1 MSTKAPVNPFAALTW
16 DDIDAWAGS
25 TIVSRGKS
33 YQRGRQVQNLART
46 ASGGILAWVRGSERY
61 ATQVEIDKKKLT
73 ASCTCPYDYGPT
85 CKHAVAVVLAYLE
98 VLKTNSAI
106 PTAAEDD
113 PRFDLLQ
120 NAGEA
125 GDEDEDDED
134 EDEDEDEDGDENYD
148 EDEDEDNDDEDEDDD
163 DDDDEP
169 PVRPRAV
176 SKRAHPAAA
185 AAAADGATTY
195 LEQQSK
201 EDMLALLKDL
211 MRQQPDVR
219 EAIVD
224 RANLLSG
231 TAKKLV
237 ATARK
242 EIRVLAKE
250 PSWRDRDDWRRGG
263 SGDYPR
269 IRTHLEALL
278 AAGHADEVLSLGQE
292 LLDAGAQAV
301 EMGDDDGE
309 VAGEVIETLNI
320 VFRALPQSSLTPI
333 EQMLWAIDA
342 ELKDEYDLCQGTAE
356 FWAQASYGASDWSA
370 VADQLDARLR
380 KLSREKGG
388 AEFLST
394 HRRDHLSNRLIR
406 ALEDAGRQDE
416 IIPLCQREAEET
428 NSYPR
433 LIERLKHARRW
444 EEMEQWMHKGIA
456 ATHQQSPGIMSRL
469 RTALRER
476 REQQK
481 NWPQVAAFYAEDFFD
496 RPGAATL
503 HDLLKAAKHAGV
515 ETEVRAGAFHYLE
528 TGVLPRTLKPTK
540 KTGDLPAWPL
550 PACEVQ
556 ETGTRRVATPPPMR
570 QALID
575 IAIDEKRPDEVLRWY
590 DAPAPSP
597 TWAYQGWGD
606 AGRIATAVASAY
618 PDRAITIW
626 KKMAEGQIKLVQ
638 VSAYETAATYLR
650 KIHSTYKKHDREQE
664 WKEYLAFLRQANLRR
679 PRLVQI
685 LDGLTGK
692 RIVEM

>member
-1 MSTKAPVNPFAALTW
+1 MSTKTPANPFAVLTW

-46 ASGGILAWVRGSERY
+46 ASGGILAWVQGSERY
-61 ATQVEIDKKKLT
+61 ATQVEIDNKKLT

-98 VLKTNSAI
+98 VLKTKSAI
-106 PTAAEDD
+106 PKAAEDD

-125 GDEDEDDED
+125 GDEDEYEED
-134 EDEDEDEDGDENYD
+134 EDENHD
-148 EDEDEDNDDEDEDDD
+148 EDEDEDNDDEEGEDDD
-163 DDDDEP
+163 DDEA

-176 SKRAHPAAA
+176 SKRAQP
-185 AAAADGATTY
+185 AAADGATTY

-201 EDMLALLKDL
+201 EELFALLKDL

-242 EIRVLAKE
+242 EIRALAKE
-250 PSWRDRDDWRRGG
+250 PSWRDDDDWRRGG

-292 LLDAGAQAV
+292 LLEAGAQVV
-301 EMGDDDGE
+301 EMGDEDGE

-356 FWAQASYGASDWSA
+356 FWAQASYEASDWSA

-388 AEFLST
+388 DEFLST
-394 HRRDHLSNRLIR
+394 HRRDQLSNRLIR

-416 IIPLCQREAEET
+416 IIPLCAREAEET
-428 NSYPR
+428 NSYMR
-433 LIERLKHARRW
+433 LVERLKHAQRW
-444 EEMEQWMHKGIA
+444 EEMEQWLVKGIA
-456 ATHQQSPGIMSRL
+456 ATHQQSPGITSRL
-469 RTALRER
+469 RSALRER

-481 NWPQVAAFYAEDFFD
+481 QWPQVAAFYAEDFFD
-496 RPGAATL
+496 RPDAASL
-503 HDLLKAAKHAGV
+503 RELLKAAKHAGV
-515 ETEVRAGAFHYLE
+515 EAAVRAGAFHYLE
-528 TGVLPRTLKPTK
+528 TGTLPWTLKPTK

-550 PACEVQ
+550 PACEVK
-556 ETGTRRVATPPPMR
+556 ETGARRVATPPPMR

-597 TWAYQGWGD
+597 TPAWAYQGWGNED
-606 AGRIATAVASAY
+606 RIATAVASAY

-626 KKMAEGQIKLVQ
+626 KKMAEDQIEQVQ

-650 KIHSTYKKHDREQE
+650 KVHGTYKKHDREQE
-664 WKEYLAFLRQANLRR
+664 WKEYLAFLRQTNLRR